1 MTFEMTEPAR
11 RPAVVVGGGGSI
23 GRAVVGRLAALGH
36 PVVALDVRGGPDVIE
51 CDVSDE
57 GAVRTGFAAVRERV
71 GVPLVLVHAAG
82 LTGQGGVED
91 EDPATWRRILEVNLT
106 SAYLCVREV
115 VAGMR
120 QAGWGRMVFV
130 SSVTGRFGGSALSGP
145 AYATSKGGLL
155 TLSRFLARD
164 LATDGITSNTVA
176 PGPHD
181 TPMWTVLDAEL
192 RHRMLAMQP
201 GGDRGP
207 GDPNDLAATIVH
219 LCGDEARYI
228 TGATIDVN
236 GGQWMG

>member
-1 MTFEMTEPAR
+1 
-11 RPAVVVGGGGSI
+11 
-23 GRAVVGRLAALGH
+23 
-36 PVVALDVRGGPDVIE
+36 
-51 CDVSDE
+51 
-57 GAVRTGFAAVRERV
+57 
-71 GVPLVLVHAAG
+71 
-82 LTGQGGVED
+82 
-91 EDPATWRRILEVNLT
+91 
-106 SAYLCVREV
+106 
-115 VAGMR
+115 MR

-145 AYATSKGGLL
+145 AYTTSKGGLL
-155 TLSRFLARD
+155 TLSRFLAHD

-219 LCGDEARYI
+219 LCGEEARYI

-236 GGQWMG
+236 GGQWMGYGKAGLGAARRAWETSPASVANSGS